1 VTDDAPAPE
10 PEAEPTTGTDRR
22 RRRFLIIVGTVLAV
36 LVVAVCVG
44 GVAFVNAINRVADRI
59 DESERGAERTDAAC
73 LELERRLNR
82 LSPPGAAADSRQ
94 RATAIRAEN
103 AAIRPFLTELEQI
116 REDRDAH
123 WRDWIESWRQLVDAR
138 ITYADAL
145 DREAGGGEPAFFVAP
160 QGRHGT
166 PVVER
171 LTNDSPDSC
180 GGAIRRLA
188 GPDL

>member
-1 VTDDAPAPE
+1 VPGVGAATQQ
-10 PEAEPTTGTDRR
+10 AEPARSRR
-22 RRRFLIIVGTVLAV
+22 RL
-36 LVVAVCVG
+36 
-44 GVAFVNAINRVADRI
+44 
-59 DESERGAERTDAAC
+59 
-73 LELERRLNR
+73 
-82 LSPPGAAADSRQ
+82 AAARHG
-94 RATAIRAEN
+94 
-103 AAIRPFLTELEQI
+103 RPRGER

-171 LTNDSPDSC
+171 LTDDSPDSC